1 MTEPSV
7 IWAPQ
12 PGPQTDLIRCPV
24 FEVFFGGARGGG
36 KTEGSIGDWIEHS
49 STWKVGANGVF
60 FRREEK
66 QLDEVVARTEE
77 LFGQL
82 GAKYNRQKSTWTMA
96 EGGRL
101 KFRYLERD
109 KDAEAYQG
117 HSYTRVYIE
126 EATNFPQFVPIKK
139 LFATLRSARGVPVGM
154 RLTGNPGGPGHS
166 WVYHRYIEPAPQGY
180 KVLKDTIEVDG
191 FQPIERERVFI
202 PSRLQDNALLL
213 RNNPEYIA
221 NLALSGSA
229 ALVRAWLLGD
239 WSSAVGAYFT
249 QFSRLRHVLPQRFEA
264 LIPREALRFGSLDW
278 GYDKPFSFG
287 LWVVSDGSWGLPR
300 GALIRYRE
308 LYGCN
313 GTPNQGL
320 RLDAGSTADAIR
332 LCIGED
338 KLQYIAADPSM
349 FKQDGGPS
357 HAETF
362 ARHGVFL
369 RRADNARKP
378 GWDRVRAH
386 LVGVLGPTALDLGP
400 QPPLLY
406 ILDGCKDSIRTF
418 ETVPA
423 SQKDPDDVDTDAED
437 HAVDD
442 IRYGIMSRPWVIDSL
457 PPITRPQ
464 RLTLDS
470 LWAQNERT
478 RGMASV

>member
-1 MTEPSV
+1 MV
-7 IWAPQ
+7 
-12 PGPQTDLIRCPV
+12 GPQTDLIRCPV
-24 FEVFFGGARGGG
+24 FEVFYGGARGGG

-49 STWKVGANGVF
+49 SAWGVGANGVF

-82 GAKYNRQKSTWTMA
+82 GAKFNRQKSTWTMKS
-96 EGGRL
+96 GGRL

-126 EATNFPQFVPIKK
+126 EATNFPLFAPIKK
-139 LFATLRSARGVPVGM
+139 LFATLRSARGVPVGI

-166 WVYHRYIEPAPQGY
+166 WVYHRYIKPAPQGY
-180 KVLKDTIEVDG
+180 TILRDTIEVDG
-191 FQPIERERVFI
+191 YAPIERERVFI
-202 PSRLQDNALLL
+202 PSKLADNTLIL

-239 WSSAVGAYFT
+239 WNSPVGAYFT
-249 QFSRLRHVLPQRFEA
+249 QFSRTRHVIPQRFDA

-300 GALIRYRE
+300 GALVRYRE
-308 LYGCN
+308 LYGSN

-320 RLDAGSTADAIR
+320 RMDAGAVADSIR
-332 LCIGED
+332 LCIRGD

-362 ARHGVFL
+362 AAHGVFL
-369 RRADNARKP
+369 RRADNARKQ

-386 LVGVLGPTALDLGP
+386 LNGNLGPGDAPGVRD
-400 QPPLLY
+400 PLLY
-406 ILDGCKDSIRTF
+406 LLDGCEDTIRTL

-442 IRYGIMSRPWVIDSL
+442 LRYGVMSRPWIIDSL
-457 PPITRPQ
+457 PPLLPPKV
-464 RLTLDS
+464 LTLDQ
-470 LWAQNERT
+470 LWAQNT
-478 RGMASV
+478 RHTEMARV